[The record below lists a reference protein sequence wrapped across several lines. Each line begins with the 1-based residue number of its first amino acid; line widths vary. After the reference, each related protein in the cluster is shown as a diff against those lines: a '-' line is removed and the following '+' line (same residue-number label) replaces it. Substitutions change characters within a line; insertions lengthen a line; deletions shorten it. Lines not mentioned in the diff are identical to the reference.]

1 MSNSFIGSGKIK
13 IADYSSGSQFSNRQ
27 FRDVGNASVF
37 QFAFSQDLKTL
48 RDFQDPAGGIADTAV
63 RLDVA
68 SGQIDLREFNVANL
82 AMALW
87 GTTSALNAT
96 AITGEAGHFIKI
108 NTFMPT
114 NRLMN
119 TSIAPV
125 VKKGATTILAA
136 DYTVSK
142 AGITFNGTITTGG
155 GVVDGDP
162 ITIDYTPVLG
172 ADVQALINT
181 SPNVSIFFEGVN
193 AVTGKYTSVRIY
205 KAKLG
210 VPQNIDMIGEDFGS
224 MTMSFTCQKDTTVSS
239 TGKFLAMEQES

>member
-13 IADYSSGSQFSNRQ
+13 IADYASGSQFSNRF

-63 RLDVA
+63 RLDQC

-87 GTTSALNAT
+87 GTTAVLGVT
-96 AITGEAGHFIKI
+96 AIVGEAGHFIKAG
-108 NTFMPT
+108 TFMPA
-114 NRLMN
+114 NRLIN
-119 TSIAPV
+119 TSVAPV
-125 VKKGATTILAA
+125 LKKGATTILAA

-142 AGITFNGTITTGG
+142 GGITFAAAITTGG
-155 GVVDGDP
+155 VADGDA
-162 ITIDYTPVLG
+162 ITIDYTPVAS
-172 ADVQALINT
+172 ADVQALINN
-181 SPNVSIFFEGVN
+181 SPNVSIFFEGIN
-193 AVTGKYTSVRIY
+193 AVTGKNTSVRIY

-210 VPQNIDMIGEDFGS
+210 VPQNIDMIGEDFAS
-224 MTMSFTCQKDTTVSS
+224 LQLSFTAQKDTSLA
-239 TGKFLAMEQES
+239 TGSKFLAMEVET

>member
-13 IADYSSGSQFSNRQ
+13 IADYASGSAFSNRQ
-27 FRDVGNASVF
+27 FRDVGNASIF

-48 RDFQDPAGGIADTAV
+48 RDFQDPAGGIADTAI

-82 AMALW
+82 ALALW
-87 GTTSALNAT
+87 GTTTALNTT
-96 AITGEAGHFIKI
+96 AIVGEAGHFIKV

-114 NRLMN
+114 NRLIN

-125 VKKGATTILAA
+125 LKKGATVILTA

-142 AGITFNGTITTGG
+142 AGITFNSTVTTGA
-155 GVVDGDP
+155 VADGDA
-162 ITIDYTPVLG
+162 ITIDYTPVAS

-181 SPNVSIFFEGVN
+181 APNVSIMFEGIN
-193 AVTGKYTSVRIY
+193 AVTGKYASVKIY

-210 VPQNIDMIGEDFGS
+210 VPANLDFIGEDFGTLS
-224 MTMSFTCQKDTTVSS
+224 LNFTAQKDTTVASA
-239 TGKFLAMEQES
+239 GKFLAIEQES